1 MAPVLTHPSGV
12 NFLDEQQRPPVNS
25 DAATYYG
32 GEEQFS
38 RSRTYSAVR
47 IDPSSTRCLPGS
59 FPRRSHLLMDTT
71 LNDQRLTMT
80 GFGDKGE
87 CLMMRRALAPDGF

>member
-1 MAPVLTHPSGV
+1 MAPALTHPTSV
-12 NFLDEQQRPPVNS
+12 NFIDEQKPVNT

-47 IDPSSTRCLPGS
+47 LGL
-59 FPRRSHLLMDTT
+59 FHLSMI
-71 LNDQRLTMT
+71 MPH
-80 GFGDKGE
+80 
-87 CLMMRRALAPDGF
+87 AS